1 MIPDSDPV
9 ARAVELLRRASVE
22 VSTSDTRRFF
32 IPRGLPLRVD
42 MNLIAGALLAGLAGA
57 IEQRA
62 AVVSRGRRVGRRG
75 ASC

>member
-1 MIPDSDPV
+1 MSPDSDPV

-32 IPRGLPLRVD
+32 IPRGLPVRFDL
-42 MNLIAGALLAGLAGA
+42 NLIGGALLAGLAA
-57 IEQRA
+57 SIEQRA

-75 ASC
+75 KS